1 MASHSG
7 RQRSRWSAPLRRSA
21 RASDASAD
29 PEPDSPPGESAPV
42 TPQRPWSATT
52 VGDDDDGQSPATAST
67 GPTVA
72 ELAGLASMIATVQ
85 EELIRMRGAVEALQ
99 TSVDEALELLRA
111 PPGDRVGAVLP
122 TNVRATDAPAAAAPV
137 RDAPADV
144 APDVAESD
152 GGTVTED
159 DPPPPPPPSLDDVA
173 PPVTVVR
180 EPAPI
185 PEPPAPE
192 RRRRVPMLILIAV
205 VVGLL
210 VAGVAIA
217 IAMVGWS
224 ELRSELSD
232 GLTEVFST
240 FRGYG
245 AVIDEVAD
253 HFVVAL
259 RHHIRAG

>member
-1 MASHSG
+1 
-7 RQRSRWSAPLRRSA
+7 
-21 RASDASAD
+21 
-29 PEPDSPPGESAPV
+29 
-42 TPQRPWSATT
+42 
-52 VGDDDDGQSPATAST
+52 
-67 GPTVA
+67 
-72 ELAGLASMIATVQ
+72 MIATVQ

-111 PPGDRVGAVLP
+111 PPGDRVGAVLA

-137 RDAPADV
+137 PDAAADV

-159 DPPPPPPPSLDDVA
+159 DPPPPPPPSVDDVA
-173 PPVTVVR
+173 PPVAVVR

-192 RRRRVPMLILIAV
+192 RRRRYLRVPILILIAV
-205 VVGLL
+205 VVGVL

-217 IAMVGWS
+217 ISMVGSS
-224 ELRSELSD
+224 ELRSEPSD
-232 GLTEVFST
+232 GLMEVFST

-245 AVIDEVAD
+245 AVIDEVAV

-259 RHHIRAG
+259 RHQIRAG